1 MCACGDY
8 ASASVHGL
16 QTCSCILVYSLLWH
30 FQVPNSKTAL
40 CPIYT
45 ILCVFVLTY
54 TRPFK
59 LFAPTFIATAHAPFN
74 NNANFKASTKA
85 TASRRFVYMYCACSV
100 LNLTYFVAYLR
111 RLTRIPLMLPFN
123 PPIRRMRVPLLT
135 DCSFSTALCQQFE
148 LTFLPYDASVIFL
161 CNLCVRCNS
170 PEYFVPFLCVRCK
183 HLHSGSPS

>member
-1 MCACGDY
+1 
-8 ASASVHGL
+8 
-16 QTCSCILVYSLLWH
+16 VYSLLCH
-30 FQVPNSKTAL
+30 FQVPKSKTAL
-40 CPIYT
+40 CP